1 VKRLLALCL
10 SWLAV
15 SCAVAADPAPPAK
28 PTPAIELGAPFAD
41 NAILQREMPVPV
53 WGWSTPGTKVT
64 VEFAGQKKTTTA
76 GADGKWT
83 ASLDPLTANATPAEM
98 TVTDDAGKK
107 VVIKNVLVGEVWMAS
122 GQSNMQWKVAAS
134 SVQFVAKQLAEE
146 AKAAGTALPPIRE
159 GVITDAFSALHPVE
173 HATLAWSDGS
183 DYSGYS
189 AVAFAF
195 AVDLWKELRVPIGIL
210 NCSFS
215 QTSIESWTPR
225 VGFSLASDDYNKAI
239 ATRLLE
245 TDPATPEHV
254 TSWKE
259 FAEKI
264 EAALA
269 DNVSLVAKKEP
280 AKPVAVATPGNM
292 NGNRDASW
300 LFNARINPVVPYAIR
315 GAIWNQGYANIGG
328 GLTYYDNLHALIP
341 GWRKVW
347 NRPDLPVYYNQF
359 YAPGAKDGL
368 AFDPMAEMRLGAWL
382 ARDIPHTGMASQI
395 DITGTIHYFN
405 KALSGQR
412 MARHALKNQYGKK
425 DVVADGPMLKGYRV
439 EGDTVVVELDHTD
452 GGLVVAKTPAGSVLE
467 VPEVIENGAEQ
478 VTLFYVADKD
488 RVWHRAKVRI
498 DGSTLVVTAAGVK
511 EPRGVAYGCLG
522 VGPQPGIFNK
532 ALLPLTPFIQY
543 DGKLVTSRDWPGGM
557 LAVAGVT
564 VDPSTVGK
572 GYEYR
577 KMPLLAQPFD
587 DHAVLQ
593 ADAPITIW
601 GSAVHDFGYEAKGK
615 AEIAFSFAGTEQ
627 KIPVTPGMKEWKV
640 TLPAMKASM
649 EPKTLHVTFSIDG
662 EKVHERLCKDIVIGD
677 VWYVSGTSP
686 QTVELHPG
694 SKPAADGPILDD
706 GATAGPVRVM
716 TRKASRAMSPR
727 PSRYMVSTSLT
738 PHNRYASFWL
748 APKDGPAGAFAA
760 RLHKATGRP
769 VGVVFMSAPN
779 LELKHWIGFDQLA
792 AVPSLKADYENISA
806 ALPGSPAYDADVRQY
821 LAAWKK
827 YWAEEVPKLIA
838 TKRHPHPSGWGEY
851 PSLGGE
857 VTATAAQAYN
867 VMTSPFAD
875 FRFKGIVFLT
885 GPKMVAGD
893 EGASFA
899 EQLPALAASWRATF
913 GGDPAFYYTLPAK
926 SLAPRISAPQGI
938 APPSTAIEV
947 TDWNES
953 TALEKILAAP

>member
-15 SCAVAADPAPPAK
+15 SCAVAADPAPAPKPA
-28 PTPAIELGAPFAD
+28 PAIELGAPFAD

-53 WGWSTPGTKVT
+53 WGWSKPGTKVT
-64 VEFAGQKKTTTA
+64 VEFAGQKKTATA

-83 ASLDPLTANATPAEM
+83 ASLDPLTASATPAEM
-98 TVTDDAGKK
+98 VVTDDAGKK
-107 VVIKNVLVGEVWMAS
+107 VVLMNILVGEVWMAS
-122 GQSNMQWKVAAS
+122 GQSNMQWIVSKS
-134 SVQFVAKQLAEE
+134 SVSFIAKQLADE
-146 AKAAGTALPPIRE
+146 AKAAGTPLPPIRE
-159 GVITDAFSALHPVE
+159 GKITDSFASLHPVE

-189 AVAFAF
+189 AIAFAF
-195 AVDLWKELRVPIGIL
+195 AADLWKELHVPIGIL

-225 VGFSLASDDYNKAI
+225 VGFSLASDDSNKGI
-239 ATRLLE
+239 AKRLLE
-245 TDPATPEHV
+245 TDPATPEHAAA
-254 TSWKE
+254 WKA

-269 DNVSLVAKKEP
+269 DNAALVAKQEP
-280 AKPVAVATPGNM
+280 AKPVAVETPGNM

-300 LFNARINPVVPYAIR
+300 MYNGRMHPVVPYAIR

-347 NRPDLPVYYNQF
+347 NRPDLPVYFNQF
-359 YAPGAKDGL
+359 YSPGANDGL
-368 AFDPMAEMRLGAWL
+368 DLNPMAEMRLGAWL
-382 ARDIPHTGMASQI
+382 ARDIPNTGMGIQV
-395 DITGTIHYFN
+395 DITGSIHYFN

-425 DVVADGPMLKGYRV
+425 DVVCDGPMIKGYRV
-439 EGDTVVVELDHTD
+439 EGDKVVVELDHTD
-452 GGLVVAKTPAGSVLE
+452 GGLVVAKTPAGNLLE

-498 DGSTLVVTAAGVK
+498 DGSTLVVASEGVR
-511 EPRGVAYGCLG
+511 EPHGVAYASNG
-522 VGPQPGIFNK
+522 VGSQPGIFNK
-532 ALLPLTPFIQY
+532 ALLPLAHFIQY
-543 DGKLVTSRDWPGGM
+543 DHKLVTSRDWPGGM
-557 LAVAGVT
+557 LQVAGVT
-564 VDPSTVGK
+564 IDPATVGK
-572 GYEYR
+572 PYEYR

-601 GSAVHDFGYEAKGK
+601 GSAVHDWGYEAKGK

-627 KIPVTPGMKEWKV
+627 KIPVTSGMKEWKV

-649 EPKTLHVTFSIDG
+649 EPKTLHVIFSIDG
-662 EKVHERLCKDIVIGD
+662 EKVHERMCKDIVIGD
-677 VWYVSGTSP
+677 VWYVAGTGP
-686 QTVELHPG
+686 QAVERHPG
-694 SKPAADGPILDD
+694 SKPASEGPILDD
-706 GATAGPVRVM
+706 GATAGPVRLM
-716 TRKASRAMSPR
+716 IRSASRATSPR

-738 PHNRYASFWL
+738 PHNRFASFWL
-748 APKDGPAGAFAA
+748 APKDGPVAAFGA
-760 RLHKATGRP
+760 RLHKETGRP
-769 VGVVFMSAPN
+769 VGVVFMSASD
-779 LELKHWIGFDQLA
+779 LELKHWIGYDHLA
-792 AVPSLKADYENISA
+792 AAPSLKADFENIA
-806 ALPGSPAYDADVRQY
+806 TGVPGTPFYETAVRGY

-827 YWAEEVPKLIA
+827 YWAEDVPGLIA
-838 TKRHPHPSGWGEY
+838 AKRPHPTGWGGY
-851 PSLGGE
+851 PTFGGE
-857 VTATAAQAYN
+857 LTSTAAQAYN
-867 VMTSPFAD
+867 VMATPFAD
-875 FRFKGIVFLT
+875 FRFKGVVFLT
-885 GPKMVAGD
+885 APKMVAAD

-926 SLAPRISAPQGI
+926 TLAPKITAPKGI
-938 APPSTAIEV
+938 APPGGAIEV
-947 TDWNES
+947 TEWNEAA
-953 TALEKILAAP
+953 ALEKVPAAP

>member
-1 VKRLLALCL
+1 VNRLLTVCL
-10 SWLAV
+10 SWVAV
-15 SCAVAADPAPPAK
+15 SIAVAADSPAAPKPA
-28 PTPAIELGAPFAD
+28 PAIELGAPFAD

-64 VEFAGQKKTTTA
+64 VEFAGQKKTATA
-76 GADGKWT
+76 GADGRWT

-98 TVTDDAGKK
+98 VVTDDAGKK
-107 VVIKNVLVGEVWMAS
+107 VVLKNILVGEVWMAS
-122 GQSNMQWKVAAS
+122 GQSNMQWVVQKS

-146 AKAAGTALPPIRE
+146 AKAAGTPLPPIRE
-159 GVITDAFSALHPVE
+159 GKITDSFAALHPVE

-183 DYSGYS
+183 DYLDYS

-195 AVDLWKELRVPIGIL
+195 AADLWKELRVPIGIL

-225 VGFSLASDDYNKAI
+225 VGFGLASDDYNKGI
-239 ATRLLE
+239 AARLLE
-245 TDPATPEHV
+245 TDPATPEHAAA
-254 TSWKE
+254 WKA

-269 DNVSLVAKKEP
+269 DNAALVARKEP
-280 AKPVAVATPGNM
+280 AKPVSVETPGNM

-300 LFNARINPVVPYAIR
+300 MFNGRISPVVPYAIR

-347 NRPDLPVYYNQF
+347 NRPDLPVYFNQF

-368 AFDPMAEMRLGAWL
+368 AFDPAAEMRLGAWL

-395 DITGTIHYFN
+395 DITGGIHYFN

-452 GGLVVAKTPAGSVLE
+452 GGLVVAKTPTGAVLE
-467 VPEVIENGAEQ
+467 VPEVIENGGDQ

-488 RVWHRAKVRI
+488 RVWHRAKARI
-498 DGSTLVVTAAGVK
+498 DGSTLVITAAGVK

-557 LAVAGVT
+557 LVVAGVEI
-564 VDPSTVGK
+564 DPSTIGK
-572 GYEYR
+572 PHEYR

-601 GSAVHDFGYEAKGK
+601 GSAVHDWGYEAKGK
-615 AEIAFSFAGTEQ
+615 AEIAFSFAGVEKT
-627 KIPVTPGMKEWKV
+627 IPVTPGMKEWKV

-662 EKVHERLCKDIVIGD
+662 EKVHERICKDIVIGD
-677 VWYVSGTSP
+677 VWYVSGTSR
-686 QTVELHPG
+686 QAVERHPG
-694 SKPAADGPILDD
+694 SKPASEGVILDD
-706 GATAGPVRVM
+706 GAVAGPVRVM
-716 TRKASRAMSPR
+716 VRSASRATSPR

-738 PHNRYASFWL
+738 PHNRFASLWL
-748 APKDGPAGAFAA
+748 APKDGPAGAFGS

-769 VGVVFMSAPN
+769 VGVVFMSAPD
-779 LELKHWIGFDQLA
+779 LELKQWIGYDHLA
-792 AVPSLKADYENISA
+792 AVPSLKSDHDAISTVVPGTPVYEA
-806 ALPGSPAYDADVRQY
+806 GVRRY
-821 LAAWKK
+821 LAAWRK
-827 YWAEEVPKLIA
+827 YWAEDVPGLIA
-838 TKRHPHPSGWGEY
+838 SKRPHPTGWGEY

-857 VTATAAQAYN
+857 VTSTAAQAYN
-867 VMTSPFAD
+867 VMTAPFAD
-875 FRFKGIVFLT
+875 FRFKGVVFLT
-885 GPKMVAGD
+885 GPKVVAGD

-913 GGDPAFYYTLPAK
+913 GGDPAFYFTLPAK
-926 SLAPRISAPQGI
+926 SLAPKIAPPQGI
-938 APPSTAIEV
+938 APPGTAIEV

-953 TALEKILAAP
+953 AALEKIPAAP